1 MKLEFT
7 VPESYHGRRLSDFL
21 HAAGLT
27 TGLIRSIKYQ
37 QQGLAV
43 NGLRA
48 KTNQLL
54 CAGQRVT
61 VFFPEEPDTSVQPE
75 EMPLTILYESD
86 FSMVFNKPAG
96 QLVHPSVAQA
106 QGTLAGGWCWLMEQR
121 GTPAPMRP
129 ITRIDKNTSGLVL
142 CAKNRFAAPLLGKNL
157 HKVYYAVAEGE
168 MPLGK
173 GVIDAPIAL
182 AEGSGISRCVAPGGK
197 PSVTDYTVLCAQNGH
212 SLVRVEPR
220 TGRTHQIRVHFAFL
234 GHPLAGDDMY
244 GGSRKLI
251 SRHALH
257 AAELR
262 FWEPLADAPRTL
274 AAPLPQDLQELCE
287 NLGFLARILHDL

>member
-7 VPESYHGRRLSDFL
+7 VPQHYNGRRLSDFL

-37 QQGLAV
+37 EPGLTV
-43 NGLRA
+43 NGLHA
-48 KTNQLL
+48 KTNQLVY
-54 CAGQRVT
+54 AGQRVN
-61 VFFPEEPDTSVQPE
+61 VFLPEEPDTSVQPE

-86 FSMVFNKPAG
+86 FSMVFHKPAG

-106 QGTLAGGWCWLMEQR
+106 EGTLAGGWCWLMQQR

-168 MPLGK
+168 MPLGE
-173 GVIDAPIAL
+173 GSVNAPIAL
-182 AEGSGISRCVAPGGK
+182 AQESSICRCVAPEGK
-197 PSVTDYTVLCAQNGH
+197 QSVTDYTVLCAKNGY
-212 SLVRVEPR
+212 SFVRVEPR
-220 TGRTHQIRVHFAFL
+220 TGRTHQIRVHFSFL

-244 GGSRKLI
+244 GGSRTLI

-257 AAELR
+257 AAQLQ
-262 FWEPLADAPRTL
+262 FFDPLDSEPHLVE
-274 AAPLPQDLQELCE
+274 APLPEDMRKLCE
-287 NLGFLARILHDL
+287 KLEFFI